1 MIEWFLMYLYL
12 KYCTYCYEICP
23 FKSPTSTLSRL
34 LLLKYA
40 EVHLISFL
48 YSLNLHE
55 LLFAVYVAHTR
66 NLNVNRTRNLR
77 VAHTTLLTPR

>member
-1 MIEWFLMYLYL
+1 MEWCLMCLAL
-12 KYCTYCYEICP
+12 TYCRYCYEVCS
-23 FKSPTSTLSRL
+23 FESPTSTLSRL
-34 LLLKYA
+34 LLLKNA